1 MTDTTL
7 SQVTD
12 HTSTQL
18 WHIASLLSAAQRILA
33 GHPASDL
40 IEIIRGQTEILA
52 NDLDLLTEGA

>member
-1 MTDTTL
+1 MTDTN
-7 SQVTD
+7 QVTD
-12 HTSTQL
+12 QL

-40 IEIIRGQTEILA
+40 IEIIRGQTEVLA